1 MTRHLLV
8 IGAQRCGT
16 TYLQSL
22 LEAHPEITM
31 ARPARPEPKVFLSD
45 ESVDRGR
52 DWYRGTFFAHATDE
66 RLLGEKSTSYIE
78 VPEAADRAYRVLGDD
93 TVVLALL
100 RDPVARAVSN
110 WRFSTDNG
118 LEERPLE
125 TALRE
130 NLDHAAE
137 WDSAS
142 TSVSPFAYLER
153 GRYEQHLEPWFAV
166 FPRNL
171 RVVFLQDLLDRDEA
185 LGTLYEH
192 LGVDPDF
199 RPATREQLNESTEP
213 ISSLPPDLV
222 SAMRTYFHDHDL
234 ALSRR
239 LGRRLPWPPEQPPT
253 RSDLD

>member
-1 MTRHLLV
+1 M

-45 ESVDRGR
+45 ASVDRGR
-52 DWYRGTFFAHATDE
+52 DWYRRTFFGHATHE

-130 NLDHAAE
+130 NLAEAAE
-137 WDSAS
+137 WDRAS

-153 GRYEQHLEPWFAV
+153 GRYEQHLEPWFAA
-166 FPRNL
+166 FPMNL
-171 RVVFLQDLLDRDEA
+171 QVVFLQDLLDRDEA
-185 LGTLYEH
+185 LGTLYQH

-213 ISSLPPDLV
+213 TSSLPPDLV

>member
-1 MTRHLLV
+1 M

-45 ESVDRGR
+45 ASVDRGR
-52 DWYRGTFFAHATDE
+52 DWYRRTFFGHATHE

-118 LEERPLE
+118 LEQRPLE

-130 NLDHAAE
+130 NLDQAAE
-137 WDSAS
+137 WDSAA

-153 GRYEQHLEPWFAV
+153 GRYEQHLEPWFAA
-166 FPRNL
+166 FPMNL
-171 RVVFLQDLLDRDEA
+171 QVVFLQDLLDRDEA
-185 LGTLYEH
+185 LGTLYQH

-213 ISSLPPDLV
+213 TSSLPPDLV

>member
-1 MTRHLLV
+1 M

-45 ESVDRGR
+45 DSVDRGR
-52 DWYRGTFFAHATDE
+52 DWYRRTFFGHATHE

-130 NLDHAAE
+130 NLAEAAE
-137 WDSAS
+137 WDRAS

-153 GRYEQHLEPWFAV
+153 GRYEQHLEPWFAA
-166 FPRNL
+166 FPMNL
-171 RVVFLQDLLDRDEA
+171 QVVFLQDLLDRDEA
-185 LGTLYEH
+185 LGTLYQH

-213 ISSLPPDLV
+213 TSSLPPDLV

>member
-1 MTRHLLV
+1 M

-31 ARPARPEPKVFLSD
+31 ARPARPEPKVFLA
-45 ESVDRGR
+45 EASVERGR
-52 DWYRGTFFAHATDE
+52 DWYHRTFFGHATDE

-78 VPEAADRAYRVLGDD
+78 VPKAADRARRVLGEE
-93 TVVLALL
+93 TLILALL

-118 LEERPLE
+118 LEQRPLE

-130 NLDHAAE
+130 NLDQAAE
-137 WDSAS
+137 WDSAA

-166 FPRNL
+166 FPTTA

-185 LGTLYEH
+185 LGTLYEQ
-192 LGVDPDF
+192 LDVDPDF
-199 RPATREQLNESTEP
+199 RPATRERLNESTEP
-213 ISSLPPDLV
+213 ISSLPQDLLH
-222 SAMRTYFHDHDL
+222 ALRTYFHDHDV

-253 RSDLD
+253 PE

>member
-1 MTRHLLV
+1 LTRHLLV

-31 ARPARPEPKVFLSD
+31 ARPARPEPKVFLA
-45 ESVDRGR
+45 EASVERGR
-52 DWYRGTFFAHATDE
+52 DWYHRTFFGHATDE

-78 VPEAADRAYRVLGDD
+78 VPEAADRACRVLGED
-93 TVVLALL
+93 TLILALL

-118 LEERPLE
+118 LEQRPLE

-130 NLDHAAE
+130 NLDQAAE
-137 WDSAS
+137 WDSAA
-142 TSVSPFAYLER
+142 TSVSPF
-153 GRYEQHLEPWFAV
+153 
-166 FPRNL
+166 
-171 RVVFLQDLLDRDEA
+171 DEA
-185 LGTLYEH
+185 LGTLYQQ
-192 LGVDPDF
+192 LDVDPDF
-199 RPATREQLNESTEP
+199 RPATRERLNESTEP
-213 ISSLPPDLV
+213 ISSLPQDLLH
-222 SAMRTYFHDHDL
+222 ALRTYFHDHDL

-253 RSDLD
+253 PE

>member
-1 MTRHLLV
+1 V

-31 ARPARPEPKVFLSD
+31 ARPARPEPKVFLA
-45 ESVDRGR
+45 EASVERGR
-52 DWYRGTFFAHATDE
+52 DWYHRTFFGHATDE

-78 VPEAADRAYRVLGDD
+78 VPKAADRARRVLGED
-93 TVVLALL
+93 TLILALL

-118 LEERPLE
+118 LEQRPLE

-130 NLDHAAE
+130 NLDQAAE
-137 WDSAS
+137 WDSAA

-166 FPRNL
+166 FPTTA

-185 LGTLYEH
+185 LGTLYQQ
-192 LGVDPDF
+192 LDVDPDF
-199 RPATREQLNESTEP
+199 RPATRERLNESMEP
-213 ISSLPPDLV
+213 ISSLPQDLLH
-222 SAMRTYFHDHDL
+222 ALRTYFHDHDV

-253 RSDLD
+253 PE

>member
-1 MTRHLLV
+1 M

-45 ESVDRGR
+45 ASVDRGR
-52 DWYRGTFFAHATDE
+52 DWYRRTFFGHATHE

-118 LEERPLE
+118 LERRPLE

-130 NLDHAAE
+130 NLAEAAE
-137 WDSAS
+137 WDRAS

-153 GRYEQHLEPWFAV
+153 GRYEQHLEPWFAA
-166 FPRNL
+166 FPMNL
-171 RVVFLQDLLDRDEA
+171 QVVFLQDLLDRDEA
-185 LGTLYEH
+185 LGTLYQH

-213 ISSLPPDLV
+213 TSSLPPDLV